1 MKSYIIILLI
11 TLISCSKFIQKQK
24 RIRDINLKSKYSI
37 IQDEM
42 NKIIN
47 DYLNFFQETLKSFL
61 YLADN
66 ENFDKTLSVF
76 KELIK
81 NAENF
86 LKVNSLDNIIE
97 REKKIQNQIETIRY
111 NSHAIMNYI
120 KENKFFYEF
129 AKN

>member
-1 MKSYIIILLI
+1 MESYIIILLI
-11 TLISCSKFIQKQK
+11 ALISCSKFIQKQK
-24 RIRDINLKSKYSI
+24 RTRDINLMSQNSI

-76 KELIK
+76 KELNK

-97 REKKIQNQIETIRY
+97 REKKKPNQIETIRL

-120 KENKFFYEF
+120 KENKFSLS
-129 AKN
+129 KHN

>member
-1 MKSYIIILLI
+1 MS
-11 TLISCSKFIQKQK
+11 Q
-24 RIRDINLKSKYSI
+24 NSI

-120 KENKFFYEF
+120 KENKFSLS
-129 AKN
+129 KHN